1 MIKLS
6 INGKGEISFMGRLRD
21 KPYMTYALLGIMVLV
36 YLLMTISGGTENVA
50 NLVRFGAK
58 YNPLIRAGEYWR
70 LLTPIFIHIGFTHIL
85 MNGITLYFIGQYVE
99 TLFGH
104 WRFLLIFLA
113 SGIAGNLASFAFS
126 PSLSAGASTSI
137 FGLFGA
143 FMMLGESFS
152 RNQAIVSMA
161 RTFLLFIV
169 LNIATDI
176 FVSGIDIAGHLGGL
190 VGGFLIAYVSGVT
203 FGKVSLVKRIVAG
216 ITLVVI
222 IIAMFIM
229 GLRSSF

>member
-1 MIKLS
+1 MV
-6 INGKGEISFMGRLRD
+6 NRL
-21 KPYMTYALLGIMVLV
+21 KNQPYMTYGLLGIMVIV
-36 YLLMTISGGTENVA
+36 YLLMTVSGGTESTVT
-50 NLVRFGAK
+50 LLKFGAK
-58 YNPLIRAGEYWR
+58 FNPLIRAGEYWR
-70 LLTPIFIHIGFTHIL
+70 LITPIFIHIGFTHIL

-99 TLFGH
+99 SLFGH
-104 WRFLLIFLA
+104 WRFLGIFLV

-126 PSLSAGASTSI
+126 ASLSAGASTAI

-152 RNQAIVSMA
+152 RNQVIVSMA

-190 VGGFLIAYVSGVT
+190 VGGFLVAYVVGVE
-203 FGKVSLVKRIVAG
+203 FGKVSAIKRLIAG
-216 ITLVVI
+216 IMLIVI
-222 IIAMFIM
+222 MVAMFIVGM
-229 GLRSSF
+229 RGNF